1 MSEDPVL
8 TPKKRPTGLGRGLSS
23 LLGEIQAE
31 TATPVA
37 GSAESG
43 VPVPEGVRIVPVASL
58 SPLPNQPRRNF
69 DDAALDELAK
79 SIVALGVLQPIVV
92 RDLGGAFQIVAGE
105 RRWRAAQRAHLHQVP
120 VIVKHFD
127 DRTALEIA
135 LVENIQREQLNA
147 WEEGETYRRLIEEYG
162 HSQDEL
168 GRIVG
173 KSRSHISNLMRLRNL
188 PVRVHGWL
196 VSGELSMGHARAL
209 LQCEDPEGLA
219 KQVIERGLSVRET
232 EALAKKFKPG
242 VTKATAG
249 SSARGGRDAD
259 LEALE
264 RQLGDIL
271 GLKVHINHGARG
283 GSVTL
288 DYSSLDQLDLICQR
302 LSGERI

>member
-1 MSEDPVL
+1 MSEDPVV

-31 TATPVA
+31 TAMAVS
-37 GSAESG
+37 GSGDTG
-43 VPVPEGVRIVPVASL
+43 VPVPDGVRIVPVASL

-79 SIVALGVLQPIVV
+79 SITALGVLQPIVV
-92 RDLGGAFQIVAGE
+92 RDLGGHFQIVAGE

-173 KSRSHISNLMRLRNL
+173 KSRSHIANLMRLRNL

-196 VSGELSMGHARAL
+196 VSGELTMGHARAL

-219 KQVIERGLSVRET
+219 KQVIDRELSVRET
-232 EALAKKFKPG
+232 EVLAKKFKPG
-242 VTKATAG
+242 AAKTA
-249 SSARGGRDAD
+249 SSGGRSGRDAD

>member
-1 MSEDPVL
+1 MSEDPV
-8 TPKKRPTGLGRGLSS
+8 TPQKKRPTGLGRGLSS

-31 TATPVA
+31 TATPVS
-37 GSAESG
+37 GSGDAG

-79 SIVALGVLQPIVV
+79 SITALGVLQPIVV
-92 RDLGGAFQIVAGE
+92 RDLGGHFQIVAGE

-120 VIVKHFD
+120 VIVKNFD

-173 KSRSHISNLMRLRNL
+173 KSRSHIANLMRLRNL

-196 VSGELSMGHARAL
+196 ISGELTMGHARAL

-219 KQVIERGLSVRET
+219 KQVIDRELSVRET

-242 VTKATAG
+242 AAKAASTG
-249 SSARGGRDAD
+249 GRGGRDAD